1 MPVDYIIGTLSV
13 FRGMF
18 IGMSLLY
25 AFKDVCL
32 AKFFMSFWD
41 EKAINAISLIFLIC
55 LILLIATNKV

>member
-18 IGMSLLY
+18 MGMSLLH

-32 AKFFMSFWD
+32 AKFPMSF
-41 EKAINAISLIFLIC
+41 
-55 LILLIATNKV
+55 